1 MVIKEHRSR
10 EEEQLQEG
18 NDELKMKE
26 LDRQQHNRR
35 SSVGYSQVNE
45 RIEIINH
52 LHNQLSY

>member
-1 MVIKEHRSR
+1 MVIKERRSR
-10 EEEQLQEG
+10 EEELLQEG
-18 NDELKMKE
+18 NNELKMKE
-26 LDRQQHNRR
+26 LDRQQYNRR